1 MSITSITIDGSAVDL
16 AAVDYSVAIYH
27 GRDSVGDT
35 PQSSSAEML
44 IYATGRPAIPYNL
57 SDSVVVASYS
67 TTRFTGQITDIEVN
81 YLYSEDGTP
90 ITGISIIA
98 MGNLREL
105 GRYTYTGSFAA
116 QSLQARADAILTS
129 TGLTYTA
136 EADPEL
142 DLIAYAPDPTS
153 VRTLL
158 DELCEW
164 VGATL
169 YDTPDGRIWFE
180 SYTRRGYDYSTATW
194 ADMGTQTWASSVGKW
209 SEQYGA
215 TTAAPTPVVLPSAAV
230 VWSPSWSTTGETI
243 INDVTVAYGTNSPQ
257 DTFNTTDAASIAIH
271 GTNEI
276 TLETGLADLTAA
288 TRRAQGIL
296 TAQAEERYEIG
307 KVEVLLDQ
315 LTSGQRT
322 SVLGLKAGARVIV
335 QDLPQPAP
343 FDEFLGVVEGWG
355 ELHTPERVSLTLALS
370 DPRFSYA
377 VVSWSEAPATAT
389 WGGVPISKSWASI
402 IQPTD
407 LD

>member
-1 MSITSITIDGSAVDL
+1 MSITSITIGGTSVSL
-16 AAVDYSVAIYH
+16 ADVDYSVAIYH
-27 GRDSVGDT
+27 GRDSITDT
-35 PQSSSAEML
+35 PESSSAEML
-44 IYATGRPAIPYNL
+44 IYITGDAAIPYSL
-57 SDSVVVASYS
+57 SDAVVVQSWS
-67 TTRFTGQITDIEVN
+67 TTRFTGQVTDLEVQHG
-81 YLYSEDGTP
+81 YSEDGTP
-90 ITGISIIA
+90 ITALSVIA
-98 MGNLREL
+98 MGNLRDL
-105 GRYTYTGSFAA
+105 GRYTYTGTFAA

-142 DLIAYAPDPTS
+142 DLIAYSPDPTP

-194 ADMGTQTWASSVGKW
+194 ADMGSQTWAGSIGKW

-215 TTAAPTPVVLPSAAV
+215 TTAAPTPVVLPSSAV
-230 VWSPSWSTTGETI
+230 VWSPSWATSSETI
-243 INDVTVAYGTNSPQ
+243 INDVTVTYGTATPQ
-257 DTFNTTDAASIAIH
+257 DTFNTTDSASIAIH
-271 GTNEI
+271 GTNQL

-296 TAQAEERYEIG
+296 TAQAEERYQIG
-307 KVEVLLDQ
+307 KIEVLFDQ
-315 LTSGQRT
+315 LTAGQRT

-343 FDEFLGVVEGWG
+343 FSQFLGVVEGWG
-355 ELHTPERVSLTLALS
+355 ELHTPDRVSLTIALS

-377 VVSWSEAPATAT
+377 VVSWAEAPATAT
-389 WGGVPISKSWASI
+389 WGGVPVSKSWASI